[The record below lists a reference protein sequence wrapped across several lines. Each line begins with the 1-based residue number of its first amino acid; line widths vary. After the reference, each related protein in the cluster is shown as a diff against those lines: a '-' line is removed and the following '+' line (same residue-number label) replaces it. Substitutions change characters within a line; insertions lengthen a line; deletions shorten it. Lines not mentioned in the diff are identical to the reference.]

1 MVVGP
6 LRVRHPNLFRTVSN
20 RLPTQTHSSIMVR
33 LVQINCVHRVQFM
46 LQYTIMAKIIFLL
59 GFGMVLSGCAWHTAY
74 HETFLDHLAPSHT
87 IKDNRI
93 YPY

>member
-6 LRVRHPNLFRTVSN
+6 LRVRHPNLFRTVHN
-20 RLPTQTHSSIMVR
+20 RPPTVVQPCIMVDWN
-33 LVQINCVHRVQFM
+33 QMNGVHGAHNV

-59 GFGMVLSGCAWHTAY
+59 GFGMVLSGCSIHTNY
-74 HETFLDHLAPSHT
+74 HHTFLDHLAPSHT